1 MSSVPECKRI
11 LIERVVPA
19 LDNGR
24 YAVKCEV
31 GDRLVVRA
39 DVFRDGHEKIVS
51 SLIWRKKGDQ
61 KWERAPMKCINAGI
75 DLWEGSFIPP
85 GIGAFEYAIE
95 AHCDLLGSWAGDV
108 KKKLDAG
115 QDVASDLLEGIEL
128 AKRYSAWLPKSEQS
142 NWKSLVKSAETAK
155 SQLERVAILFSQ
167 ELLGRA
173 AAVPD
178 PGTKVVSE
186 RVFPLW
192 VDRVEARYAAW
203 YELFPRSQGKLVKK
217 SGAAGSVVSGRN
229 VGATSAET
237 GGTFKDVEARLPDI
251 QEMGFNVLYFPPIH
265 PIGHT
270 QRKGPNNSLNAAPGD
285 PGCPY
290 SIGNSDGGH
299 DAIEPGLGSFKDFE
313 HLVKKAREHGME
325 IALDFAV
332 NCSPDHPYL
341 EKHPDWFSKRPDGTI
356 KYAENPPKKYEDI
369 YPINFESSDRE
380 GLWNELKRIFLFW
393 AEKGVRIFRIDN
405 PHTKP
410 FSFWEWVIRDVQ
422 EEYPDVL
429 FLAEAFTRPRVMQ
442 ALGKLGF
449 SQSYT
454 YFTWRNFK
462 QELVEYFTELTT
474 PPMSWYY
481 RGNLFVN
488 TPDILPTFLQRGGR
502 AGFKIRATLAATLS
516 SVYGIYSGFEL
527 CENEGIPGKE
537 EYLDS
542 EKYEIK
548 PRDWNKPGNIKSYIT
563 TLNRIRRE
571 NPALHEY
578 DNLTFYP
585 TENEHVLCYGKS
597 LDENNVLIAV
607 SLDPFQKQHSFVYVP
622 IEKYGIKPEE
632 TYQVHDLITDKR
644 YLWKGQKNYIELDPK
659 TEIANVF
666 VIRRWIHR
674 EQDFDYFK

>member
-1 MSSVPECKRI
+1 MSAVPECKRI
-11 LIERVVPA
+11 FIQHVVPA
-19 LDNGR
+19 IDCGR
-24 YAVKCEV
+24 FAVKCEV
-31 GDRLVVRA
+31 GDRLTVRA

-51 SLIWRKKGDQ
+51 TLIWRKKGA
-61 KWERAPMKCINAGI
+61 KIWEKAPMSCLNPGL
-75 DLWEGSFIPP
+75 DLWEGSFVVPE
-85 GIGAFEYAIE
+85 IGPFQYAIE
-95 AHCDLLGSWAGDV
+95 AHCDLLGAWAGDV
-108 KKKLDAG
+108 KKKLAAG

-128 AKRYSAWLPKSEQS
+128 AKRYLTWLPKIDQAG
-142 NWKSLVKSAETAK
+142 WKALVKAAEAAK
-155 SQLERVAILFSQ
+155 GQNERAAVLFSKD
-167 ELLGRA
+167 LLDRA
-173 AAVPD
+173 AAEPD
-178 PGTKVVSE
+178 PVTKVVSDC
-186 RVFPLW
+186 VFPLW
-192 VDRVEARYAAW
+192 ADRVEARYAAW
-203 YELFPRSQGKLVKK
+203 YELFPRSQGKSAKK
-217 SGAAGSVVSGRN
+217 S
-229 VGATSAET
+229 
-237 GGTFKDVEARLPDI
+237 GTFKDVEARLPDI

-265 PIGHT
+265 PIGFT
-270 QRKGPNNSLNAAPGD
+270 QRKGPNNSLNAGPDD

-290 SIGNSDGGH
+290 SIGNADGGH
-299 DAIEPGLGSFKDFE
+299 DAIEPELGSFKDFE

-341 EKHPDWFSKRPDGTI
+341 EAHEDWFSKRPDGTI

-369 YPINFESSDRE
+369 YPINFESPDRE
-380 GLWNELKRIFLFW
+380 GLWNELKRIFMFW
-393 AEKGVRIFRIDN
+393 AEKGVRIFRVDN

-422 EEYPDVL
+422 KEYPDVL

-462 QELVEYFTELTT
+462 QEIIEYFTELTS

-481 RGNLFVN
+481 RANLFAN
-488 TPDILPTFLQRGGR
+488 TPDILPTFLQRGGP

-527 CENEGIPGKE
+527 CEHEGLPGKE

-548 PRDWNKPGNIKSYIT
+548 PRDWNKPGNIKRYIAG
-563 TLNRIRRE
+563 LNRMRRG
-571 NPALHEY
+571 NPALQEY
-578 DNLTFYP
+578 DNLTFYK

-597 LDENNVLIAV
+597 LGENHVLVAV

-622 IEKYGIKPEE
+622 IERYGIKPEE
-632 TYQVHDLITDKR
+632 TYQVHDLITDRR
-644 YLWKGQKNYIELDPK
+644 YLWKGEKNYVELDPG
-659 TEIANVF
+659 TEIANIF
-666 VIRRWIHR
+666 VIRRWAHR